1 MNNQEQKENSF
12 RTLIKDEV
20 FKNNSTNIDLY
31 KKFPNVPKALLKRYR
46 FDMTHQLKEYN
57 RWLDEW
63 REQGIELWKL
73 EIQNKYTSKLK
84 QIMRTSEMNENLYK
98 EMMKNKNF
106 DIILAFLIGMTIAS
120 IITKIWN

>member
-1 MNNQEQKENSF
+1 MNNQEQKENSL

-20 FKNNSTNIDLY
+20 FKNNSTNIDLC

-46 FDMTHQLKEYN
+46 FDMIHQLKEYN

-63 REQGIELWKL
+63 REEGIKLWKL
-73 EIQNKYTSKLK
+73 ETENKYISKLH
-84 QIMRTSEMNENLYK
+84 QIMRTSEMTENLYK

-120 IITKIWN
+120 IIQQIWN

>member
-1 MNNQEQKENSF
+1 M
-12 RTLIKDEV
+12 I
-20 FKNNSTNIDLY
+20 
-31 KKFPNVPKALLKRYR
+31 
-46 FDMTHQLKEYN
+46 HQLKEYN

-73 EIQNKYTSKLK
+73 ETENKYSEKLK
-84 QIMRTSEMNENLYK
+84 QIMRTSEMTENLYK

-120 IITKIWN
+120 IIQKIWN